1 MDTQNK
7 KKSFRKYSYRGIDFE
22 IIKDMK
28 FSQFAELLPSRLRRR
43 VKRGLS
49 SKEVKLIKE
58 CIASKEAVTNA
69 HEKPEIVKTHAR
81 SSIIW
86 PCMVGSIVGVHTGN
100 GYLPLE
106 IKPEMLGCLLSDF
119 TVTRE
124 HPKHGKPGISEYAGS
139 KFVPLK

>member
-1 MDTQNK
+1 MAVPE
-7 KKSFRKYSYRGIDFE
+7 KKSFRKFSYRGVDFE

-28 FSQFAELLPSRLRRR
+28 FSEYAELLPSRLRRR

-49 SKEVKLIKE
+49 SREVELIKA

-81 SSIIW
+81 SAIIW
-86 PCMVGSIVGVHTGN
+86 PCMVGSIVGIHVGN
-100 GYLPLE
+100 GYLPVE
-106 IKPEMLGCLLSDF
+106 IRPEMLGCLLSDF
-119 TVTRE
+119 APTRV
-124 HPKHGKPGISEYAGS
+124 HPKHGKPGIADHAGS